1 MKRRFVFFCND
12 GFSGPWETLML
23 LRLREMVQV
32 LESLDVEVMQVRLS
46 EVTEDPAGMLRKIRA
61 AKPDAMLS
69 ANFNYLLLA
78 LVDLPELLNQGI
90 PLICLWDDPL
100 WAVTTFFE
108 PKPNGW
114 GGSREAVFGN
124 SLFARFRA
132 RRQCARYAKSSEQ
145 DANSSGVPAPPPWF
159 GELMRHPNLK
169 HIAWDSGQV
178 AMLHGLGIVD
188 AARVRWHPVA
198 TYKAFLDAG
207 AKASSMPAKADV
219 SFVGNIYLKLLED
232 DPRYQEAKSRS
243 LIENICATKANQ
255 LHKSTWDLLA
265 TAIQD
270 QQLDFAAFFDL
281 YRLMSAS
288 AINSLARLS
297 VLGGIKQPVSL
308 FGLFADPASRELLSR
323 YPNLKFAGEA
333 HHFDELPGV
342 YAGSKINVC
351 VSNGLIHE
359 GTPSKFIDCVA
370 SGGFALC
377 DRKKDLQRLFG
388 AGAQQIMYDN
398 VDELNEKI
406 DYFLTR
412 PTERQEISAWMYDCV
427 RQRCSLK
434 SLFETAIECVDE
446 PGAQPEANR
455 AA

>member
-32 LESLDVEVMQVRLS
+32 LESLNVEVIQVRLS
-46 EVTEDPAGMLRKIRA
+46 QVTADPSGMLRKIRA

-78 LVDLPELLNQGI
+78 LVDLPELLNQDI

-114 GGSREAVFGN
+114 GGSREAVYGG

-132 RRQCARYAKSSEQ
+132 RRQIARYAKSSDQIAQE
-145 DANSSGVPAPPPWF
+145 SGVPAPPPWF

-178 AMLHGLGIVD
+178 AMLHGMGIVD
-188 AARVRWHPVA
+188 AAQVRWHPVA
-198 TYKAFLDAG
+198 TYEPFLKVG
-207 AKASSMPAKADV
+207 AHASSIPTKADV

-232 DPRYQEAKSRS
+232 DPRYQEPESRR
-243 LIENICATKANQ
+243 LIEDVCAAKANQ
-255 LHKSTWDLLA
+255 LHKSTWELLA
-265 TAIQD
+265 VAVQD

-288 AINSLARLS
+288 AINSLARLA
-297 VLGGIKQPVSL
+297 VLGGIERPVSL
-308 FGLFADPASRELLSR
+308 FGLFADPDSRELLSR
-323 YPNLKFAGEA
+323 FPNLKFAGEA

-351 VSNGLIHE
+351 VSNGLIHA

-377 DRKKDLQRLFG
+377 DRKHDLTRLFG
-388 AGAQQIMYDN
+388 ESAQQVMYDN
-398 VDELNEKI
+398 VEELNEKI
-406 DYFLTR
+406 DHFLGR
-412 PTERQEISAWMYDCV
+412 PAERKEISRWMYDCV
-427 RQRCSLK
+427 SQRCSLN
-434 SLFETAIECVDE
+434 SLFQTAIECLEDRYASA
-446 PGAQPEANR
+446 GANR